1 MEPTLVDR
9 CLIVNAD
16 DFGVT
21 AGVNRGITEAH
32 EQGIVTSASLMV
44 RYPAA
49 AEAAEYARRHLEL
62 SVGLHV
68 ELGEWLY
75 QAGEWQLAYQVV
87 DAADG
92 PAVQLEFNRQLTQFQ
107 DLLGRAPTHLDSH
120 QHAHQQEPARSIL
133 QACAERLHI
142 PLRGITPAIAYCGS
156 FYGQTRAGDAYREG
170 ITPDRLIELISTL
183 PLGWTELGCHPGY
196 AEGLHSVYL
205 TEREDELRALCSP
218 EVCAALWREC
228 VRLNSFHDFARD

>member
-1 MEPTLVDR
+1 MDR

-21 AGVNRGITEAH
+21 TGVNRGITEAH

-68 ELGEWLY
+68 ELSEWLY
-75 QAGEWQLAYQVV
+75 RAGEWQLAYQVV
-87 DAADG
+87 DAADAS
-92 PAVQLEFNRQLTQFQ
+92 AVQLEFNRQLTQFQ

-120 QHAHQQEPARSIL
+120 QHAHQQEPTRSIL
-133 QACAERLHI
+133 QRGAERLHI
-142 PLRGITPAIAYCGS
+142 PLRGITRAIAYCGS
-156 FYGQTRAGDAYREG
+156 FYGQTEAGDAYREG
-170 ITPDRLIELISTL
+170 ITPDRLIDLICTL
-183 PLGWTELGCHPGY
+183 PRGWTELGCHPGY
-196 AEGLHSVYL
+196 AEAMNSVYL

-218 EVCAALWREC
+218 EVCDALSREC